1 VKSIHAYTGSRR
13 SMDWRMDSTQA
24 LIENL
29 KTLGSHKLVGDA
41 GRAVSWRRFGAG
53 APLVL
58 LHGGHG
64 SWLHWIRNIERLAA
78 AHEVWVPDMP
88 GFGESDALPADAGFN
103 VLVDAISLSI
113 AQILGHEKTIDL
125 AGFSFGSI
133 VASAVALRRGNVRK
147 LALLGPTGHGGR
159 RRESSPMVNWR
170 RATAQADLLADLKK
184 NLEVLMLHGPVDP
197 LALEI
202 HRNACLQTRYRS
214 KQTSQS
220 ATLPAVLEALQLP
233 IMMVW
238 GEHDATGVPQEIGPR
253 YQDARPERRWNII
266 PGAGHWVQY
275 EAAGLTNDLLLD
287 WFNKC

>member
-1 VKSIHAYTGSRR
+1 MDR
-13 SMDWRMDSTQA
+13 DWRMESTQA
-24 LIENL
+24 LMATL
-29 KTLGSHKLVGDA
+29 KNLGSHALVGDV
-41 GRAVSWRRFGAG
+41 GHAVSWRRFGAG

-64 SWLHWIRNIERLAA
+64 SWLHWIRNIEQLAA
-78 AHEVWVPDMP
+78 SHEVWVLDMP
-88 GFGESDALPADAGFN
+88 GFGESDALPPDASFN
-103 VLVDAISLSI
+103 ALVDAISLSI
-113 AQILGHEKTIDL
+113 AQILGHETAIDL
-125 AGFSFGSI
+125 AGFSFGSV
-133 VASAVALRRGNVRK
+133 VASALALRRGNVRK
-147 LALLGPTGHGGR
+147 LALLGPTGHGGL

-170 RATAQADLLADLKK
+170 RSTAQADLLADLKK

-202 HRNACLQTRYRS
+202 HRYSCLHTRYRS

-220 ATLPAVLEALQLP
+220 AVLPALLEPLQLP
-233 IMMVW
+233 ILMVW

-253 YQDARPERRWNII
+253 YQDARPERQWKII

-275 EAAGLTNDLLLD
+275 EAADFTNDLLLD

>member
-1 VKSIHAYTGSRR
+1 MNG
-13 SMDWRMDSTQA
+13 RMDSTQA
-24 LIENL
+24 LMDNL
-29 KTLGSHKLVGDA
+29 KNLGSHALVGDA

-64 SWLHWIRNIERLAA
+64 SWLHWIHNIERLAA
-78 AHEVWVPDMP
+78 SREVWVPDMP
-88 GFGESDALPADAGFN
+88 GFGESDALPPDAGFDA
-103 VLVDAISLSI
+103 LVDAISLSI

-184 NLEVLMLHGPVDP
+184 NLEVLMLHGPVDAM
-197 LALEI
+197 ALEI

-220 ATLPAVLEALQLP
+220 ATLPAVLEPLQLP

-253 YQDARPERRWNII
+253 YQDGRPERRWNII

-287 WFNKC
+287 WFHKC